1 MGKYGD
7 WLVMLVA
14 VVLIVLLL
22 YRLFY
27 RWLHE
32 PPSMHSEVL
41 LSRAEEVDDEDEHVK
56 LLEEEGFD
64 VTYGRYKVP
73 IHIDIDTGEQLQ
85 SRLFIDMIA
94 EKDGKHYIVKT
105 ARERMPLEWTGSG
118 LRDKLLVYALL
129 LPEASGVVYVNARER
144 TVRMITFHF
153 PDQ

>member
-1 MGKYGD
+1 
-7 WLVMLVA
+7 MLVA
-14 VVLIVLLL
+14 VVLIVLLI

-32 PPSMHSEVL
+32 PPSLHSGLL

-56 LLEEEGFD
+56 LLEEEGYD

-105 ARERMPLEWTGSG
+105 ARERMPLDWTGSG
-118 LRDKLLVYALL
+118 LRDKLMIYALL
-129 LPEASGVVYVNARER
+129 LPEASGVIYVNARER
-144 TVRMITFHF
+144 SIRIITFHF
-153 PDQ
+153 PDH